1 MEEINQTSAYHK
13 VRLFTVARYAAD
25 KPVAELEE
33 KNILQ
38 QWAISSKGIDKY
50 EFVGKSFCKS

>member
-1 MEEINQTSAYHK
+1 MNQTSAYRK

-38 QWAISSKGIDKY
+38 QWAIASKGIYKY
-50 EFVGKSFCKS
+50 EFAGKSFCKS